1 MREKT
6 MRIGFLFRAM
16 AIFRVDRMIIYH
28 EDPSKPSRNALLIK
42 LLCEY
47 MSAAPY
53 LRRLL
58 FELRPELRYAGLLPP
73 LNVPIHPESPLPPKD
88 GWELRDGLVKR
99 RGGLAVIHAGLKK
112 DMAFESPL
120 RDGARVIVMARM
132 VGEKIRVK
140 VRSGRRLPYYTVTEV
155 QVHEGPL
162 GGLVKRYSYA
172 IATDRKGTLFAEVA
186 SKLKSEIQALKGP
199 LCVAFGSYRR
209 GLDEIAALQG
219 VPFERLFNVCVNFIP
234 EQGVRSVRTEEA
246 VYAVLA
252 TLNNLTAL

>member
-1 MREKT
+1 LREKT
-6 MRIGFLFRAM
+6 IRVGFLFRAM
-16 AIFRVDRMIIYH
+16 AIFRVERMIIFH
-28 EDPSKPSRNALLIK
+28 EDPSNPSRNALLIK

-53 LRRLL
+53 LRRIL
-58 FELRPELRYAGLLPP
+58 FRLRPELRYAGLLPP

-88 GWELRDGLVKR
+88 GWELRDGLVRK
-99 RGGLAVIHAGLKK
+99 RGGLAVIHAGLKR
-112 DMAFESPL
+112 DMALESSL

-140 VRSGRRLPYYTVTEV
+140 VRSARRVPYYTVTEV
-155 QVHEGPL
+155 QVYEGPL
-162 GGLVKRYSYA
+162 SGLVQRYSYS
-172 IATDRKGTLFAEVA
+172 IATDRKGTLFPEVA
-186 SKLKSEIQALKGP
+186 SKLKHDLQALKSP
-199 LCVAFGSYRR
+199 ICVAFGSYKR
-209 GLDEIAALQG
+209 GLNEIAALQG
-219 VPFERLFNVCVNFIP
+219 VPFESLFTVCVNFIP